1 MKYIIILLS
10 VLVGLAFW
18 RVDYLTRQNT
28 SLEIEKK
35 TYLDEMEGYKNAQI
49 SSSKLIKEL
58 QSAKVQS
65 KTDTDCSDTPLP
77 EYVVRVFDKLK

>member
-1 MKYIIILLS
+1 MKYIVILLS
-10 VLVGLAFW
+10 ILVGLAYW

-77 EYVVRVFDKLK
+77 EYVIRVFDKLK

>member
-1 MKYIIILLS
+1 
-10 VLVGLAFW
+10 
-18 RVDYLTRQNT
+18 VDYLTKKNVT
-28 SLEIEKK
+28 LEIEKK

-58 QSAKVQS
+58 QSAKAQS

-77 EYVVRVFDKLK
+77 EYVTRVFDKLK

>member
-1 MKYIIILLS
+1 MKYIII
-10 VLVGLAFW
+10 VLAILAGLALW
-18 RVDYLTRQNT
+18 RVDYLTKENVT
-28 SLEIEKK
+28 LEIEKK

-58 QSAKVQS
+58 QSAKAQS

-77 EYVVRVFDKLK
+77 EYVIRVFDKLK

>member
-1 MKYIIILLS
+1 MKYIII
-10 VLVGLAFW
+10 VLAVLAGLALW
-18 RVDYLTRQNT
+18 RVDYLTKENVT
-28 SLEIEKK
+28 LEIEKK

-77 EYVVRVFDKLK
+77 EYVIRVFDKLK

>member
-35 TYLDEMEGYKNAQI
+35 AYLQDMEGYKNAQI

-58 QSAKVQS
+58 QSAKAKQKV
-65 KTDTDCSDTPLP
+65 DTDCSDTPLP
-77 EYVVRVFDKLK
+77 EYVIRVFDKLK

>member
-1 MKYIIILLS
+1 MKYIVIVLS
-10 VLVGLAFW
+10 ILVGLAFW

-58 QSAKVQS
+58 QSAKAQS

>member
-1 MKYIIILLS
+1 MKYLVIVLS

-35 TYLDEMEGYKNAQI
+35 TFLDEMEGYKNAQI

-58 QSAKVQS
+58 QSAKAQS

>member
-1 MKYIIILLS
+1 MKYIVIVLS

-18 RVDYLTRQNT
+18 RVDYLTKQNT
-28 SLEIEKK
+28 TLELEKK
-35 TYLDEMEGYKNAQI
+35 AYLQDMEGYKNAQI

-58 QSAKVQS
+58 QSAKAQS

-77 EYVVRVFDKLK
+77 EYVTRVFDKLK

>member
-18 RVDYLTRQNT
+18 RVDYLTKKNVT
-28 SLEIEKK
+28 LEIEKK

-58 QSAKVQS
+58 QSAKAQS

>member
-1 MKYIIILLS
+1 MKYIII
-10 VLVGLAFW
+10 VLAVLAGLALW
-18 RVDYLTRQNT
+18 RVDYLTKENVT
-28 SLEIEKK
+28 LEIEKK

-58 QSAKVQS
+58 QSAKAQS

-77 EYVVRVFDKLK
+77 EYVIRVFDKLK

>member
-77 EYVVRVFDKLK
+77 EYVIRVFDKLK

>member
-1 MKYIIILLS
+1 MKYIVIVLS
-10 VLVGLAFW
+10 ILVGLAFW
-18 RVDYLTRQNT
+18 RVDYLTKKNVT
-28 SLEIEKK
+28 LEIEKK

-58 QSAKVQS
+58 QSAKAQS

>member
-10 VLVGLAFW
+10 ILVGLAFW

-58 QSAKVQS
+58 QSAKAQS

>member
-1 MKYIIILLS
+1 MKYIVILLS
-10 VLVGLAFW
+10 ILVGLAYW

-58 QSAKVQS
+58 QSAKAEQKV
-65 KTDTDCSDTPLP
+65 DTDCSDIPLP
-77 EYVVRVFDKLK
+77 EYVIRVFDKLK

>member
-1 MKYIIILLS
+1 MKYIVIVLS

-18 RVDYLTRQNT
+18 RVDYLTKKNVT
-28 SLEIEKK
+28 LEIEKK

-58 QSAKVQS
+58 QSAKAQS

-77 EYVVRVFDKLK
+77 EYVTRVFDKLK

>member
-1 MKYIIILLS
+1 MKYIII
-10 VLVGLAFW
+10 VLAILAGLALW
-18 RVDYLTRQNT
+18 RVDYLTKKNVT
-28 SLEIEKK
+28 LELEKK

-58 QSAKVQS
+58 QSAKAQS

>member
-18 RVDYLTRQNT
+18 RVDYLTKKNVT
-28 SLEIEKK
+28 LEIEKK
-35 TYLDEMEGYKNAQI
+35 TFLDEMEGYKNAQI

-58 QSAKVQS
+58 QSAKAQS